1 MAEDQQG
8 SLSGQDPEIN
18 PLELFQKV
26 AEAIDAHDYEEALEL
41 AMQALDDELTG
52 EELANQLKAWIAFC
66 HFQADRFEEALNWY
80 REAGDEVEMTDDE
93 SYAYAWTLY
102 HEGEYY
108 EASLALDMI
117 SEEFQDDPAVLT
129 LRGIVGYNFDEPDW
143 QEILDNLLLAAEKN
157 PEKSEDFIIGECLR
171 MLERYEES
179 YPYYRKAIE
188 AQPDNAKNYYFYG
201 VAKLLGDEPEQ
212 AIIAMQES
220 LARDDENANVHLD
233 LARLLIAVDRKEE
246 ALEHIERAI
255 ALGEPEAKEVLTM
268 LMSSEYAT
276 DAEDGDHDGEDHDDE
291 EEYEDEDYEWE
302 EEDYGDYLKRLHPLA
317 QETMYS
323 IRHRFPFKMSG
334 MLIGVALA
342 AAAAIG
348 VMITQY
354 ERVPGPPPVVED
366 RLYADEATGFITM
379 SQFAEGDRL
388 IETPIAEGTP
398 LLPVARYRR
407 QMLVELPDGQRGLV
421 PQTALDRYH
430 QVTIP
435 PGTRLYREPHG
446 GASIGE
452 VGEAG
457 ARATSLSVVSEY
469 RIERQHVQLHDDG
482 TIAYIPNRI
491 MRRDLDQM
499 QLPRLNSRNQR
510 LYERDRLE
518 QALKGAD
525 IGQVTR
531 RLGVPAAHLTDPSAG
546 QTIYLFPHVMLIE
559 EGQRW
564 PRAAVITED
573 GRVTRIVAQGEAGTL
588 PIDQMNAIS
597 YIQASGLPNLYLQSS
612 PWFTPAGSDWISLRI
627 DDLKEW
633 SRTVGWIV
641 QILVILFFIILVIL
655 IIYSLFGIPVLLT
668 WPVIYLMGKT
678 TRLPNGLLHLVM
690 WLLLMA
696 GYTGLF
702 FLSIGLLD
710 LKMNNFFITL
720 YGIFVFFFFL
730 SMGLQGSE
738 YLTSSRCADC
748 RIWKSADL
756 LASIYLGYE
765 KSVSYERVYTGKST
779 SSDGQTE
786 YHYYEERPRY
796 SFKYFYQDFFN
807 CQLCG
812 KRWDTKETE
821 YRKRDDMDHSRV
833 PA

>member
-1 MAEDQQG
+1 MAEDHRDAR
-8 SLSGQDPEIN
+8 SGEDPETN
-18 PLELFQKV
+18 PLELFHKT
-26 AEAIDAHDYEEALEL
+26 AEAIDAENYEEALEL
-41 AMQALDDELTG
+41 ARKALEDELIG

-66 HFQADRFEEALNWY
+66 HFKGYRFEEALEWY
-80 REAGDEVEMTDDE
+80 REAGDEVELTDDE
-93 SYAYAWTLY
+93 YYAYAYTLY

-129 LRGIVGYNFDEPDW
+129 LRGVVGHNFDEPDW
-143 QEILDNLLLAAEKN
+143 EEILDNLLRAAEKN
-157 PEKSEDFIIGECLR
+157 PEESEDFIIGECLR

-188 AQPDNAKNYYFYG
+188 ADPDNARNYYFYG
-201 VAKLLGDEPEQ
+201 LAKLLGDEPGE
-212 AIIAMQES
+212 AIIAIQES
-220 LARDDENANVHLD
+220 LARDDENANAHLT
-233 LARLLIAVDRKEE
+233 LARLLIADDRNEE
-246 ALEHIERAI
+246 ALPHVEKAIE
-255 ALGEPEAKEVLTM
+255 LGEPEARELLSM
-268 LMSSEYAT
+268 MMSSQAGS
-276 DAEDGDHDGEDHDDE
+276 DADAGDDSE
-291 EEYEDEDYEWE
+291 EEYEWE

-323 IRHRFPFKMSG
+323 IRHRFPSKMVG
-334 MLIGVALA
+334 MLVGVTLA
-342 AAAAIG
+342 AAVAIG
-348 VMITQY
+348 VIITQY

-366 RLYADEATGFITM
+366 ILYAHEATSFTVR

-388 IETPIAEGTP
+388 VETNIAAGTP
-398 LLPVARYRR
+398 LVPVARFGREI
-407 QMLVELPDGQRGLV
+407 LVELPDGQRGLV
-421 PQTALDRYH
+421 HQTGIDRFH

-435 PGTRLYREPHG
+435 AGTRLYREPQG
-446 GASIGE
+446 RATIGE

-457 ARATSLSVVSEY
+457 ARATSLSVISDF
-469 RIERQHVQLHDDG
+469 RNERQHVQLHDDG

-491 MRRDLDQM
+491 MRRDLNQM
-499 QLPRLNSRNQR
+499 QLPRLNGRNQR

-525 IGQVTR
+525 INQVTR
-531 RLGVPAAHLTDPSAG
+531 RLGIPAAHLKDASAG
-546 QTIYLFPHVMLIE
+546 QTIYLFPRVMLTE

-573 GRVTRIVAQGEAGTL
+573 GRVTRVVAQGEPETIN
-588 PIDQMNAIS
+588 IDQMTGIN
-597 YIQASGLPNLYLQSS
+597 YVQATGLQNLYLQSS

-641 QILVILFFIILVIL
+641 HILVILVFIVLVVL
-655 IIYSLFGIPVLLT
+655 VIYSLFGIPLLLT
-668 WPVIYLMGKT
+668 WPVVYLLGKT
-678 TRLPNGLLHLVM
+678 TRLPNAFIRLVM

-696 GYTGLF
+696 GYAGLF

-730 SMGLQGSE
+730 RMGQQGSE
-738 YLTSSRCADC
+738 YLTSSRCSDC

-756 LASIYLGYE
+756 LASIYLGFE
-765 KSVSYERVYTGKST
+765 ESVSYERVYTGKST
-779 SSDGQTE
+779 SFYGDTV
-786 YHYYEERPRY
+786 YHHYEDRPRY
-796 SFKYFYQDFFN
+796 SYKYFYQDFFN
-807 CQLCG
+807 CLLCE
-812 KRWDTKETE
+812 KRWDTNETE
-821 YRKRDDMDHSRV
+821 YRKRADMDHSRV
-833 PA
+833 PK

>member
-1 MAEDQQG
+1 MAEDHQD
-8 SLSGQDPEIN
+8 SLSGQDPETN

-26 AEAIDAHDYEEALEL
+26 AEAIDAEDYEEALEL
-41 AMQALDDELTG
+41 AMQALDDEMTG

-66 HFQADRFEEALNWY
+66 HFQADRFEEALKWY

-93 SYAYAWTLY
+93 YFAYAWTLY
-102 HEGEYY
+102 HEGEYI
-108 EASLALDMI
+108 EASLALDLI
-117 SEEFQDDPAVLT
+117 SEEFQDEPAVLK
-129 LRGIVGYNFDEPDW
+129 LRGIVGYNLDEPDW
-143 QEILDNLLLAAEKN
+143 QEILDNLLRSAEKN
-157 PEKSEDFIIGECLR
+157 PEDSEDFIIAECLR

-188 AQPDNAKNYYFYG
+188 AQPDNAWNYYFYG
-201 VAKLLGDEPEQ
+201 LAKLHGNEPEE

-220 LARDDENANVHLD
+220 IAHDDENADVHLD
-233 LARLLIAVDRKEE
+233 LARLLIAAERKEE
-246 ALEHIERAI
+246 ALGHVEKAI

-268 LMSSEYAT
+268 LMSSEYAA
-276 DAEDGDHDGEDHDDE
+276 DADDGDHEDSDDDDDDDE
-291 EEYEDEDYEWE
+291 EYDDEDYEW
-302 EEDYGDYLKRLHPLA
+302 EDYGDYLKRLHPLA

-323 IRHRFPFKMSG
+323 IRHRFPFKMAG
-334 MLIGVALA
+334 MLVGVTLA
-342 AAAAIG
+342 AAVAIG
-348 VMITQY
+348 VIITQY
-354 ERVPGPPPVVED
+354 ERVAGPPPVVED
-366 RLYADEATGFITM
+366 ILYAHEATSFTAR
-379 SQFAEGDRL
+379 SQFVEGDRL
-388 IETPIAEGTP
+388 VEVNIAAGTP
-398 LLPVARYRR
+398 LVPVARFGR
-407 QMLVELPDGQRGLV
+407 QILVELPDGQRGLV
-421 PQTALDRYH
+421 HQTGIDRFH

-435 PGTRLYREPHG
+435 AGTRLYREPHG
-446 GASIGE
+446 RATIGE

-457 ARATSLSVVSEY
+457 ARATSLSFVSDF
-469 RIERQHVQLHDDG
+469 RNERQHVQLHDDG

-491 MRRDLDQM
+491 MRRDLNQM

-510 LYERDRLE
+510 LYERVRLE
-518 QALKGAD
+518 QALEGAD
-525 IGQVTR
+525 ITQVTR
-531 RLGVPAAHLTDPSAG
+531 RLGVPAAHLKDASAG
-546 QTIYLFPHVMLIE
+546 QDIYLFPRVMLTE

-564 PRAAVITED
+564 PSAAVITED
-573 GRVTRIVAQGEAGTL
+573 GRVTRVVAQGEPGIIT
-588 PIDQMNAIS
+588 IDQMTAIN
-597 YIQASGLPNLYLQSS
+597 YIQATGLPNLFLQSA
-612 PWFTPAGSDWISLRI
+612 PWFTPAGSDWVSLRI
-627 DDLKEW
+627 EDLKEW

-641 QILVILFFIILVIL
+641 HILVILLLIILVIL
-655 IIYSLFGIPVLLT
+655 VIYSLFGIPLLLT

-702 FLSIGLLD
+702 YLSIGVLD
-710 LKMNNFFITL
+710 LRMSNFYLAL

-738 YLTSSRCADC
+738 YLTSSRCNDC

-756 LASIYLGYE
+756 LASIYLGYQR
-765 KSVSYERVYTGKST
+765 SVSYERVYTGSST
-779 SSDGQTE
+779 SADGKTV
-786 YHYYEERPRY
+786 YHHYEERPRY

-821 YRKRDDMDHSRV
+821 YRKRADMDHSRV